1 MRRRQIIGDAGF
13 RSSRDRQREINWSL
27 SRQPNSG
34 RSLSVTKENEARYVW
49 PGDFRRKRCDLFI
62 RKSAHESRLCQRTLA
77 EKVYR
82 LLPFAFACD
91 VCIIAAAKRKDR
103 QRVTLVVI
111 VMAQPAPGLIVSAGK
126 LFERCRPKLRMRPE
140 EADDFHR
147 VHVADGT
154 RAAAPRVTITV
165 GQDQIPPQLHLLFK
179 RRAHRIENV
188 FSIRGFGGFPN
199 EPRILV
205 RVAIKATGRRIVVR
219 IDSAIHE
226 RPRGASDH
234 PIDQPSILQQAEL
247 IADAGDARRDAEIVF
262 RKINYLLRLRI
273 VESRNVEPLAP
284 LRALLFAETLPD
296 RIRV

>member
-1 MRRRQIIGDAGF
+1 M
-13 RSSRDRQREINWSL
+13 
-27 SRQPNSG
+27 
-34 RSLSVTKENEARYVW
+34 TKENEARYVW

-147 VHVADGT
+147 VHVADDT
-154 RAAAPRVTITV
+154 HAAAPRVTITV
-165 GQDQIPPQLHLLFK
+165 GQDQIPPQLHLLFQ

-188 FSIRGFGGFPN
+188 FSIHGFGSIPN
-199 EPRILV
+199 EPGILV
-205 RVAIKATGRRIVVR
+205 RITIKATSRRVIVR

-226 RPRGASDH
+226 GPRGARDH
-234 PIDQPSILQQAEL
+234 AINQRSILQQAKL
-247 IADAGDARRDAEIVF
+247 ITHTRDTRRDTEIIF
-262 RKINYLLRLRI
+262 GKIDNLLRLRI
-273 VESRNVEPLAP
+273 VEGRNV
-284 LRALLFAETLPD
+284 
-296 RIRV
+296 